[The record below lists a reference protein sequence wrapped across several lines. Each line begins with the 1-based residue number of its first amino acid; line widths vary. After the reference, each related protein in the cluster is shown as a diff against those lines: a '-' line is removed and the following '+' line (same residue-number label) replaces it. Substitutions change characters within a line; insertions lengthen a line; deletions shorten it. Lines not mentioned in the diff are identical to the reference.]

1 MLRYECKKIFS
12 RSKNRIAVLVMA
24 AVLAVTSILTI
35 NRVEYVDENGQNSTG
50 ITAAAKLR
58 TTKNEW
64 AGYLTEEVLQKAL
77 TENNRINQSAEAQ
90 SEDITEQDKA
100 YAKKQGFVDIIDVI
114 SNAFSEYRNY
124 DYFAANHVSVE
135 DAGAVYERRIDVLKD
150 WLDSGEETYTQGEK
164 DFLIHQY
171 ETLGTPFYYEYA
183 DGWKALLQNIST
195 VLLILALIIGFL
207 IAGIFSDEFL
217 TRADAIFFSSKLGR
231 GRAIL
236 SKIAAGL
243 LTATVFYF
251 VFTLLYTCIVL
262 AVLGADGAGCPI
274 QLDMWRSSYNIT
286 YFQAYLFIVTGG
298 YIAVLLSS
306 VLAMLVSALSHSTT
320 VAVMVPF
327 ILLCAFPFLSRIIT
341 LPGLCS
347 LFPDQLLQI
356 YVDLRESSLFDL
368 AGRVV
373 TAPMVM
379 IPVYTVISLLFLPV
393 LYHAYKR
400 TEAR

>member
-35 NRVEYVDENGQNSTG
+35 NRVEYVDENGQSATG

-58 TTKNEW
+58 AAKNEW
-64 AGYLTEEVLQKAL
+64 TGYLTEEVLQKAL
-77 TENNRINQSAEAQ
+77 TENNRINQSEQAQ
-90 SEDITEQDKA
+90 SEDIGEQNKA
-100 YAKKQGFVDIIDVI
+100 YAKKQGFADIVDVI
-114 SNAFSEYRNY
+114 SSAFSEYRNY

-135 DAGAVYERRIDVLKD
+135 DVGTVYERRIDVLKD

-171 ETLGTPFYYEYA
+171 ETLDTPFYYEYA
-183 DGWKALLQNIST
+183 DGWEALLQNIST

-207 IAGIFSDEFL
+207 IAGIFSDEFQ

-379 IPVYTVISLLFLPV
+379 IPVYTVISLLLLPV

>member
-35 NRVEYVDENGQNSTG
+35 NRVEYVDENGQSATG

-58 TTKNEW
+58 AAKNEW

-77 TENNRINQSAEAQ
+77 TENNRINQSEQAQ
-90 SEDITEQDKA
+90 SEDIGEQNKA
-100 YAKKQGFVDIIDVI
+100 YAKKQGFADIVDVI
-114 SNAFSEYRNY
+114 SSAFSGYRDY
-124 DYFAANHVSVE
+124 DYFAANHVPVE

-150 WLDSGEETYTQGEK
+150 WLDSGEEIYTQGEK

-171 ETLGTPFYYEYA
+171 ETLDTPFYYEYA
-183 DGWKALLQNIST
+183 DGWEALLQNIST

-207 IAGIFSDEFL
+207 IAGIFSDEFQ

-320 VAVMVPF
+320 IAVMVPF

-379 IPVYTVISLLFLPV
+379 IPVYTVISLLLLPV

>member
-35 NRVEYVDENGQNSTG
+35 NRVEYVDENGQSATG

-135 DAGAVYERRIDVLKD
+135 DAGTVYERRIDVLKD
-150 WLDSGEETYTQGEK
+150 WLDSGEEIYTQGEK

-171 ETLGTPFYYEYA
+171 ETLDTPFYYEYA

-207 IAGIFSDEFL
+207 IAGIFSDEFQ

-379 IPVYTVISLLFLPV
+379 IPVYTVISLLLLPV

>member
-35 NRVEYVDENGQNSTG
+35 NRVEYVDENGQSATG

-58 TTKNEW
+58 AAKNEW

-77 TENNRINQSAEAQ
+77 TENNRINQSEQAQ
-90 SEDITEQDKA
+90 SEDIGEQNKA
-100 YAKKQGFVDIIDVI
+100 YAKKQGFADIVDVI
-114 SNAFSEYRNY
+114 SSAFSEYRNY

-135 DAGAVYERRIDVLKD
+135 DAGTVYERRIDVLKD

-171 ETLGTPFYYEYA
+171 ETLDTPFYYEYA
-183 DGWKALLQNIST
+183 DGWEALLQNIST

-207 IAGIFSDEFL
+207 IAGIFSDEFQ

-274 QLDMWRSSYNIT
+274 QLDMWRSSYNMT
-286 YFQAYLFIVTGG
+286 YFQAYLFIVIGG

-379 IPVYTVISLLFLPV
+379 IPVYTVISLLLLPV